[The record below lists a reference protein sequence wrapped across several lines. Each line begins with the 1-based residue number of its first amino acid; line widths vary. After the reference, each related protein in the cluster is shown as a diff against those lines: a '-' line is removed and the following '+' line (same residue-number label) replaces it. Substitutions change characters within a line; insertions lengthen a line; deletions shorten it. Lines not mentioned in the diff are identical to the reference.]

1 MLQGLVTKKVLSNDE
16 LADMSRLIDI
26 CNAYE
31 GLRTR
36 LSFEMLRARPGDR
49 IYDFLYYEQG
59 SLVGYLSLQGHGQD
73 EEKELVAVVHPD
85 VRQHGIFRTLLDAA
99 TRELQPRGG
108 KKLILTCERNSKSGQ
123 ACMHTIRA
131 TLDFSEYEMVL
142 GTFQERLT
150 YDDRL
155 VFQEARSEDLQ
166 VIATLFAI
174 DMHDSEENALR
185 HVSSVAARPNQQFYL
200 ATFGD
205 EQLGCHEP
213 VGTLRLE
220 EDNGEF
226 GIYGFIIH
234 PDYRGR
240 GYGRQ
245 MLQEIIHI
253 ARKKSDK
260 PIMLDVD
267 VTNTNALGLYRSAG
281 FEMRTTYDYY
291 ALNI

>member
-1 MLQGLVTKKVLSNDE
+1 MLQGLVTKKVLSEDE
-16 LADMSRLIDI
+16 LVDIAHLIEV

-36 LSFEMLRARPGDR
+36 LSFEMLHNRPGDK

-59 SLVGYLSLQGHGQD
+59 SLIGYLALQGHGSD

-85 VRQHGIFRTLLDAA
+85 FRRRGIFRTLLNAA
-99 TRELQPRGG
+99 HRELQTRGG
-108 KKLILTCERNSKSGQ
+108 KRLILTCERASQSAQ
-123 ACMHTIRA
+123 ACMHAIGA

-142 GTFQERLT
+142 GTFNERFS

-155 VFQEARSEDLQ
+155 VFQVARSEDLKA
-166 VIATLFAI
+166 IAMLFAL
-174 DMHDSEENALR
+174 DTDGNEERAFQ
-185 HVSSVAARPNQQFYL
+185 HVSSVAARSNNQFYL

-220 EDNGEF
+220 EDNGEYA
-226 GIYGFIIH
+226 IYGFIVH

-245 MLQEIIHI
+245 MLQEVIHA
-253 ARKKSDK
+253 AREKGDK

-267 VTNTNALGLYRSAG
+267 VTNTNALGLYSSAG
-281 FEMRTTYDYY
+281 FETRTTYDYY
-291 ALNI
+291 AVNI

>member
-1 MLQGLVTKKVLSNDE
+1 MPQGLITQKTLSEDE
-16 LADMSRLIDI
+16 LTNIIRLIDV

-31 GLRTR
+31 GLHTR
-36 LSFEMLRARPGDR
+36 LELAMLRPRAGDK

-59 SLVGYLSLQGHGQD
+59 SLVGYLAIQGYGSDQ
-73 EEKELVAVVHPD
+73 EKELVAVVHPNF
-85 VRQHGIFRTLLDAA
+85 RRRGIFRTLLNAA
-99 TRELQPRGG
+99 KNELRPRGG
-108 KKLILTCERNSKSGQ
+108 KRLILTCERNSQSGQ
-123 ACMHTIRA
+123 ACMHALGA

-155 VFQEARSEDLQ
+155 VFEKARSEDLKA
-166 VIATLFAI
+166 IASIFAL
-174 DMHDSEENALR
+174 DMHDSEENAFQ

-220 EDNGEF
+220 EYENGF
-226 GIYGFIIH
+226 GIYGLIVH

-245 MLQEIIHI
+245 MLQEIIHETR
-253 ARKKSDK
+253 AKSDK

-281 FEMRTTYDYY
+281 FEVKTIYDYY
-291 ALNI
+291 AMNI

>member
-1 MLQGLVTKKVLSNDE
+1 MLQGLVTKKVLSEDE
-16 LADMSRLIDI
+16 LADIAHLIEV

-36 LSFEMLRARPGDR
+36 LSFEMLRNRPGDN

-59 SLVGYLSLQGHGQD
+59 SLVGYLALQGHGSD

-85 VRQHGIFRTLLDAA
+85 FRRRGIFRTLLNA
-99 TRELQPRGG
+99 TQQELQTRGG
-108 KKLILTCERNSKSGQ
+108 KRLIFTCERASQSGQ
-123 ACMHTIRA
+123 ACMHAIGA
-131 TLDFSEYEMVL
+131 ALDFSEYEMVL
-142 GTFQERLT
+142 GTLHERLT

-155 VFQEARSEDLQ
+155 VFQAARSEDLKA
-166 VIATLFAI
+166 IASIFAA
-174 DMHDSEENALR
+174 DTDGNEERAFQ

-213 VGTLRLE
+213 VGTLRV
-220 EDNGEF
+220 EDENGEY
-226 GIYGFIIH
+226 GIYGFIVH
-234 PDYRGR
+234 PEYRGR

-245 MLQEIIHI
+245 ILQEVIHVT
-253 ARKKSDK
+253 REKSDK

-267 VTNTNALGLYRSAG
+267 VTNTNALGLYSSAG
-281 FEMRTTYDYY
+281 FETRTTYDYY
-291 ALNI
+291 AINI

>member
-1 MLQGLVTKKVLSNDE
+1 MLQGLITKKVLSEDE
-16 LADMSRLIDI
+16 LADISHLIET

-31 GLRTR
+31 GLHTR
-36 LSFEMLRARPGDR
+36 LSFEMLRRRPGDK

-59 SLVGYLSLQGHGQD
+59 SLIGYLALQGHGSD

-85 VRQHGIFRTLLDAA
+85 VRRRGIFRTLLNAA
-99 TRELQPRGG
+99 KRELQTRGG
-108 KKLILTCERNSKSGQ
+108 KKLIITCERNSQSGQ
-123 ACMHTIRA
+123 ACMHTIGA
-131 TLDFSEYEMVL
+131 TLDFSEHEMVL
-142 GTFQERLT
+142 GTFQERLS

-155 VFQEARSEDLQ
+155 IFQPARSEDLKA
-166 VIATLFAI
+166 IATLFAL
-174 DMHDSEENALR
+174 DMGNDEAR
-185 HVSSVAARPNQQFYL
+185 AFQHVSSVAARPNQQFYL

-220 EDNGEF
+220 EDNGEY
-226 GIYGFIIH
+226 GIYGFIVH

-245 MLQEIIHI
+245 ILQEVIHV
-253 ARKKSDK
+253 AREKGDR

-281 FEMRTTYDYY
+281 FEIRTTYDYY
-291 ALNI
+291 AVII